1 MTAAVGLPPNA
12 VLESVSA
19 RTRPSRGATR
29 LVTDGLLDTRGPGPR
44 QYPAALVWRLDA
56 RQKPQIDE
64 VLPCAAGDPDRLLSM
79 WFLTPGAVTADRLP
93 AYPGTEDLD
102 PVAVRL
108 VKRVLPEEGLP
119 LLIRCLTAWWRL
131 GLEPAVLGVA
141 PPVVAA
147 ALLRMVS
154 WRSGIR
160 VTAAQ
165 SAERFG
171 LTPDAVKAAEAV
183 LKPRLQ
189 LGPGRLW

>member
-1 MTAAVGLPPNA
+1 
-12 VLESVSA
+12 
-19 RTRPSRGATR
+19 
-29 LVTDGLLDTRGPGPR
+29 
-44 QYPAALVWRLDA
+44 
-56 RQKPQIDE
+56 
-64 VLPCAAGDPDRLLSM
+64 
-79 WFLTPGAVTADRLP
+79 VTADRLP